1 MNNDIKQIQEKLESW
16 AEETVNVY
24 NPIAKTLKMGYYT
37 QTPLSLVSQSPD
49 LLIFGINPGAEGG
62 KNNMTGEELLKGNP
76 CFEGLNKKDIVKA
89 MSEDRDN
96 NKKRNGW
103 ALWHRLNNMLEKSS
117 NHKDLLQDFNRFV
130 LSNMIFFGTAKE
142 NMIPKIDKDKCA
154 ERTLK
159 LIDNLEPQVVLLL
172 GKQCRVLFNRLK
184 NNVKLEV
191 LIPNSIYHC
200 MYGKSHILAIK
211 HTAYYYSNEEMA
223 VVGKT
228 IGYVLDNHDGTI
240 NKEIINA
247 SYIKEDIIRFEKMI
261 QSKRKVKTD
270 GNPINEKEE
279 KQLTIQTLD
288 GKIKAGGKLK
298 ETEFFKLLKAKIN
311 PNGADSCAL
320 FYRGKLLNYEYYTQ
334 RPANGKYINSK
345 DTIAIDILIENGE
358 YVIRVGTR
366 RNNPDITREL
376 AIAIDGEF
384 RPGNTDVTVSH
395 WHVHKKMPLSID
407 CDEMV
412 RIMNELLTK
421 VKAYRD
427 K

>member
-159 LIDNLEPQVVLLL
+159 LIDNLEPKVV
-172 GKQCRVLFNRLK
+172 CRVLFNRLK